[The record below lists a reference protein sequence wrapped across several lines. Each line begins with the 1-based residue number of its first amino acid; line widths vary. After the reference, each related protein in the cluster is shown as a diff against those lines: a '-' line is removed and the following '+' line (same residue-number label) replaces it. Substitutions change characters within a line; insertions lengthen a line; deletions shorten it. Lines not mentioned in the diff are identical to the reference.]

1 MIAFSE
7 VSKRYPGG
15 HEALKG
21 VSLNIAA
28 GEAIYLTGHS
38 GAGKSTVLKLIAG
51 MERPSTGTVLVNQ
64 QNVGSLRARA
74 IPFLRRKLGLILPEA
89 QLLFDRS
96 ILMNVLLPLQ
106 IAGYDPQEALRRA
119 RAALDKVGL
128 HGRER
133 ALPMM
138 LSGGEQQ
145 RVAIARAVVARPSVL
160 LADEP
165 TANLD
170 EAQANAIMEIFR
182 SFHQVG
188 VTLVVATHDLH
199 LADRFPARRIVLAQ
213 GRIAA

>member
-1 MIAFSE
+1 MIVFSE

-15 HEALKG
+15 HEALRG
-21 VSLNIAA
+21 VSFALAA
-28 GEAIYLTGHS
+28 GEQVYLTGHS

-51 MERPSTGTVLVNQ
+51 IERPSSGTVLVNQ
-64 QNVGSLRARA
+64 QNVGNLRPRA

-96 ILMNVLLPLQ
+96 VLANVLLPLQ
-106 IAGYDPQEALRRA
+106 IAGYEPLEAQRRA

-128 HGRER
+128 QGRER
-133 ALPMM
+133 ALPMT

-145 RVAIARAVVARPSVL
+145 RVAIARAVVARPSIL

-170 EAQANAIMEIFR
+170 EAQASAIMEIFR
-182 SFHQVG
+182 SFNQVG
-188 VTLVVATHDLH
+188 VSLLVATHDLH
-199 LADRFPARRIVLAQ
+199 LAERFPARRLVLEA
-213 GRIAA
+213 GRLAP